1 MALPDYSQYN
11 ISAVFK
17 GTTPVD
23 KLYQGSTLIYPVSP
37 TPPTPPVTG
46 DTIVITYNVTSTA
59 NATKILNGKGA
70 TSNFSKAELGDG
82 TVINIK
88 SSYFTGYYLFPE
100 TGLTPVY
107 YTPTG
112 TSISASISARAF
124 SSLPA
129 MVEAYIPSRVFEL
142 NAGCFLGC
150 TNLTALTLSDG
161 LVTIDGSC
169 FSLCSGL
176 TSISIPSTVT
186 TIETEAFKETSLT
199 TITIPSSV
207 TTFGEEVFENCT
219 GLTEIIFEG
228 TTPPAAT
235 GYISPGVS
243 CPIYVPD
250 ASVAA
255 YQSAFVYDASRILPI
270 SQRP

>member
-37 TPPTPPVTG
+37 TPPTPPITG
-46 DTIVITYNVTSTA
+46 DTIVITYNVSSTIY
-59 NATKILNGKGA
+59 ATKILNGKGV

-82 TVINIK
+82 TAINIK
-88 SSYFTGYYLFPE
+88 SRYFTGGYLFSE
-100 TGLTPVY
+100 TGLTPVF

-112 TSISASISARAF
+112 TSLNARVFNNVTPVA
-124 SSLPA
+124 
-129 MVEAYIPSRVFEL
+129 EAYIPSGVTSI
-142 NAGCFLGC
+142 GSDCFDGC
-150 TNLTALTLSDG
+150 TNLTALTLSEG
-161 LVTIDGSC
+161 LVTIDGGA
-169 FSLCSGL
+169 FTRCSGL
-176 TSISIPSTVT
+176 TSIIIPSTVT
-186 TIETEAFKETSLT
+186 TIEGEAFRETSIT

-207 TTFGEEVFENCT
+207 TTFGAEVFENCT

-228 TTPPAAT
+228 TTPPSTDPTAP
-235 GYISPGVS
+235 ISPYVT

-255 YQSAFVYDASRILPI
+255 YQSAFATDATRILPI